1 MAIHIRRRQFI
12 VTLSSAAAW
21 PLAARA
27 QQSERMRR
35 IGVLMG
41 LPETDAEA
49 KIWVSAFQRG
59 LQESG
64 WMESRNIRS
73 EYRWHGDVG
82 TIRKDAAELVRL
94 APDAI
99 LSRGSTALAA
109 LRQETRTI
117 PIVFVAVSDP
127 VGQGVVGSLAH
138 PGGNITGFANHEYTM
153 AAKLLEILKEIAPQV
168 SRVAVIHSPSHP
180 LVRTYMSS
188 MERSAPLLGV
198 RLTEAAVRGASDIE
212 YALDSFSR
220 EPNGGLVV
228 IADNV
233 TNVHRDV
240 IVVLAA
246 RHTLPAIFQSRYF
259 TAGGGLASYG
269 SHVGD
274 QFRRAASY
282 VDRILKGANPGELP
296 VQQPTKF
303 ELVINLKTAKALGLD
318 VPDKLLAVAD
328 EVIE

>member
-1 MAIHIRRRQFI
+1 MRRRDFI
-12 VTLSSAAAW
+12 ALIGSAAAW

-27 QQSERMRR
+27 QQSERVRR
-35 IGVLMG
+35 IGILMG
-41 LPETDAEA
+41 IPETDTEA
-49 KIWVSAFQRG
+49 KIWVSAFQKG
-59 LQESG
+59 LQEAG
-64 WMESRNIRS
+64 WIESRNIRS
-73 EYRWHGDVG
+73 EYRWHSDVG
-82 TIRKDAAELVRL
+82 SIRTDAAELVRL
-94 APDAI
+94 ASDAI
-99 LSRGSTALAA
+99 LCRGSTALAA
-109 LRQETRTI
+109 LRQETQTV

-153 AAKLLEILKEIAPQV
+153 AAKLLETLREIAPKV
-168 SRVAVIHSPSHP
+168 SRVAVMHSPSHP

>member
-1 MAIHIRRRQFI
+1 
-12 VTLSSAAAW
+12 
-21 PLAARA
+21 
-27 QQSERMRR
+27 
-35 IGVLMG
+35 
-41 LPETDAEA
+41 
-49 KIWVSAFQRG
+49 
-59 LQESG
+59 
-64 WMESRNIRS
+64 
-73 EYRWHGDVG
+73 
-82 TIRKDAAELVRL
+82 
-94 APDAI
+94 
-99 LSRGSTALAA
+99 
-109 LRQETRTI
+109 
-117 PIVFVAVSDP
+117 
-127 VGQGVVGSLAH
+127 
-138 PGGNITGFANHEYTM
+138 
-153 AAKLLEILKEIAPQV
+153 
-168 SRVAVIHSPSHP
+168 
-180 LVRTYMSS
+180 

-212 YALDSFSR
+212 RALNSFSR

-246 RHTLPAIFQSRYF
+246 RHSLPAIFQSRYF

-318 VPDKLLAVAD
+318 VPDKLLAIAD